1 MLATKVVVSVF
12 RVESVFQRGPPKQ
25 NEPGSAMV
33 QQQCI
38 GSAVKGIDSAKE
50 KVPPC
55 PTAVRLPQLFT
66 KKSFRKKKFEKK
78 IVFSKFLVHEKRD
91 VYAEKHIARQ
101 RSMVF
106 LGAWDTNR

>member
-1 MLATKVVVSVF
+1 
-12 RVESVFQRGPPKQ
+12 
-25 NEPGSAMV
+25 MV

-66 KKSFRKKKFEKK
+66 KKSFRKFFFFEKNFFFPNFWCMK
-78 IVFSKFLVHEKRD
+78 NGIYTQKNILLGKETWFSFGHGIQIGDAKAL
-91 VYAEKHIARQ
+91 A
-101 RSMVF
+101 
-106 LGAWDTNR
+106 L